1 MRKYKIPNYCIT
13 DPVFFKDYEQYE
25 KNNEIH
31 NINQHKNNYNNNEN
45 KTIENENLDLDFPLL
60 NSKN

>member
-1 MRKYKIPNYCIT
+1 MGICNSSKNTR
-13 DPVFFKDYEQYE
+13 

-60 NSKN
+60 NSKKKK

>member
-1 MRKYKIPNYCIT
+1 MGICNRSKNT
-13 DPVFFKDYEQYE
+13 R

-31 NINQHKNNYNNNEN
+31 NINQAKNNNNNNEN

-60 NSKN
+60 NSKKKK

>member
-1 MRKYKIPNYCIT
+1 MGICNSSKNTRKI
-13 DPVFFKDYEQYE
+13 
-25 KNNEIH
+25 NEIH

-60 NSKN
+60 NSKKKNKIILLIYRW

>member
-1 MRKYKIPNYCIT
+1 MGICNSSKNTRKI
-13 DPVFFKDYEQYE
+13 
-25 KNNEIH
+25 NEIH

-45 KTIENENLDLDFPLL
+45 KNIENENLDLDFPLL